1 MENSEETKIEKSPPK
16 TDFFPIV
23 GIGAS
28 AGGLEAIETFLSGTP
43 PEPGLAIV
51 VIQHLSPDYT
61 SMMDN
66 LLKKY
71 TKMTISTIEHKTRI
85 KSNHIYLNPPD
96 MEVAI
101 YDGVLHLEKPMK
113 THRTRTPIDHFFRS
127 LARDQKSGAI
137 GIIFSGSGSD
147 GTLGLKE
154 IRGAGGITFVQ
165 DPKEAKFDMMPRNAL
180 FSDAVDFSLNAGD
193 MFNKL
198 QEYIKNRYIGGKKK
212 LNLTQ
217 ERFQNQLDKIFKL
230 IQKSTGHDFSNY
242 KPTTVLRRIERRMAL
257 HKIDDL
263 KTYVQLLQENPQ
275 EVNILFKELLIKVTS
290 FFRDPEA
297 FEALKKE
304 VIYDLVK
311 KTNPED
317 TLRIWVPACAS
328 GEEAYSIAILF
339 LEVMEELDQYRSM
352 HFFATDIDEE
362 SIENGRVGE
371 YRESISMDVSEERL
385 NRFFHRDDSTYR
397 IKKEIREKIVF
408 AVHNII
414 KDPPFS
420 RIDLIS
426 CRNLMIYLENN
437 LQNKL
442 FSLIHYSLKQ
452 EGYLFLGTSET
463 IDSQNELFSIMN
475 NKYKIYKVIN
485 NKPKEFREYTQLPFS
500 ETLIDMQM
508 GKVGKE
514 PERNIRMFIQNL
526 IINEYSP
533 PGILVNEKLDI
544 IFFSGNTEKYLLP
557 PIGEPSFNFFEMAR
571 QGLRH
576 ILNTKIR
583 DAIKH
588 QSPITCE
595 NVQIKYGDKL
605 ISIDVIVR
613 PLVEMGYHNNLFL
626 VLFKERED
634 EQNKPAKANEDNHE
648 DEANDENFKKL
659 KEELVSL
666 KKYYQSTLEE
676 LQSTNEELR
685 ASNEEL
691 QSTNEELQSTN
702 EEHET
707 SKEEL
712 QSTNEELISVNA
724 ELDNKIKEL
733 EQAYSDMNN
742 FLASTEIGTL
752 FLDKELKIRRF
763 TPTIRNIFNLIPQDV
778 GRPLSDIASKI
789 PYRNIIKDAEEV
801 LDTLNRKEADLQS
814 SNGSRFTLRILPYRT
829 IENIIDG
836 VVLTFIDVSRLI
848 KAKGDLLKKT
858 SVLLNNDVMNLF
870 RESILVLDSD
880 MKVKSANNSFYD
892 FFKTS
897 PNEIENKL
905 FYQIV
910 DGRGDISHLKSSLDE
925 ILEKK
930 SFFKDLEIKQDFPD
944 IGHKIFLLNA
954 RAIEIEEDKIFIIIV
969 MEDMTQT

>member
-1 MENSEETKIEKSPPK
+1 MGDLDETKNEESVPG

-43 PEPGLAIV
+43 PEPGMAIV
-51 VIQHLSPDYT
+51 IIQHLSPDHT

-71 TKMTISTIEHKTRI
+71 TKMVISTIEHKTRI

-127 LARDQKSGAI
+127 LAQDQKSRAI
-137 GIIFSGSGSD
+137 GLIFSGSGSD

-154 IRGAGGITFVQ
+154 IRGVGGITLVQ
-165 DPKEAKFDMMPRNAL
+165 NPKEAKFDMMPRNAL

-198 QEYIKNRYIGGKKK
+198 QEYIKNRYIGGKEK

-230 IQKSTGHDFSNY
+230 IQKSKGHDFSNY

-263 KTYVQLLQENPQ
+263 KTYVQFLRENPE

-304 VIYDLVK
+304 VVYDLVK
-311 KTNPED
+311 KTRPENI
-317 TLRIWVPACAS
+317 LRIWVPACAS

-339 LEVMEELDQYRSM
+339 FEAMEELDQHRSI
-352 HFFATDIDEE
+352 HLFATDIDEE
-362 SIENGRVGE
+362 SIENARLGE

-385 NRFFHRDDSTYR
+385 KRFFHRDDSTYR

-463 IDSQNELFSIMN
+463 INSQNELFSYMN
-475 NKYKIYKVIN
+475 NKYKIYKAIN
-485 NKPKEFREYTQLPFS
+485 NKTKEFREYTQLPVS

-508 GKVGKE
+508 SRVGKE

-557 PIGEPSFNFFEMAR
+557 PIGEPNFNFFEMAR

-588 QSPITCE
+588 QSPLTCE

-634 EQNKPAKANEDNHE
+634 EKNKPAKANEDNHE

-666 KKYYQSTLEE
+666 EKYYQSTLEE
-676 LQSTNEELR
+676 LQVTNEELR

-733 EQAYSDMNN
+733 EQAYSDMHN

-848 KAKGDLLKKT
+848 KAKGDPLKKT

-880 MKVKSANNSFYD
+880 MKVKSANNSFYEI
-892 FFKTS
+892 FKTS
-897 PNEIENKL
+897 PKEIENKL
-905 FYQIV
+905 FFQIV
-910 DGRGDISHLKSSLDE
+910 DGRWDISHLKSSLDE
-925 ILEKK
+925 ILEKN
-930 SFFKDLEIKQDFPD
+930 SFFKDLEVKQDFPD

-954 RAIEIEEDKIFIIIV
+954 RVFENEEEKNFIIIV
-969 MEDMTQT
+969 MEDMTQI